1 MGTGFPDPRSRKV
14 LITRVEADRL
24 REKLLEVLTED
35 AHNTQRLLDR
45 LQVLT
50 QETGVGAHAALL
62 LILTHLAFEEGEAR
76 THWENILGHQ
86 EQMSRSLGR
95 DAGIRVAVLDY
106 FMNIN
111 RRLVKPTLIELEMLE
126 SDETDGS
133 IDRLTGLFT
142 GRVFRQAVQVELRR
156 AKRYSQSAAVVLTDI
171 DDFAAA
177 NERLGDV
184 IGDRLLREMSI
195 LLSNNSRD
203 IDRAARPGEDEFALL
218 LPETDRTG
226 ALLVAE
232 RFRVEVERF
241 FQQRESG
248 GDPIGL
254 TVSAGVACYPD
265 DASAPET
272 LLERAAQALYQA
284 KATGK
289 NAVAAYQPE
298 RRHFLRFD
306 LQPGRFEV
314 EVLEPADERHLRPRN
329 LSGSGILFVGS
340 EPLMVGEKVEI
351 RLVDATQAAGRD
363 FLRIQGWVVRLEEL
377 PEPAPVT
384 SSGHASIADDRYEIG
399 VAFDQDWSGGVTDIS
414 EFLRRLPEPGP

>member
-1 MGTGFPDPRSRKV
+1 
-14 LITRVEADRL
+14 LITREEADRL
-24 REKLLEVLTED
+24 REQLLAVLSED
-35 AHNTQRLLDR
+35 PHNTQRLLEGLR
-45 LQVLT
+45 ALT
-50 QETGVGAHAALL
+50 EETGIGAHAALL

-76 THWENILGHQ
+76 SHWEKILAHR
-86 EQMSRSLGR
+86 EQMPLSLGR

-106 FMNIN
+106 FMNVN

-133 IDRLTGLFT
+133 IDRLTGLLT
-142 GRVFRQAVQVELRR
+142 GKVFRQAVQVELRR
-156 AKRYSQSAAVVLTDI
+156 AKRYGQSAAVVLADI
-171 DDFAAA
+171 DNFAST
-177 NERLGDV
+177 NRRLGDL
-184 IGDRLLREMSI
+184 IGDRLLRETSI

-232 RFRVEVERF
+232 RFRIEVERF

-248 GDPIGL
+248 GEPIGL
-254 TVSAGVACYPD
+254 TVSAGVACYPA
-265 DASAPET
+265 DALASDS
-272 LLERAAQALYQA
+272 LLEHAAQALYQA
-284 KATGK
+284 KAIGK

-314 EVLEPADERHLRPRN
+314 EVLEPATQRRLQPRN
-329 LSGSGILFVGS
+329 VSRSGIMFVGS

-351 RLVDATQAAGRD
+351 RLVDATQKAGRD
-363 FLRIQGWVVRLEEL
+363 FLRIRGWVVRLEEL
-377 PEPAPVT
+377 PEPAPVP
-384 SSGHASIADDRYEIG
+384 SSDEASIADDRFEIG
-399 VAFDQDWSGGVTDIS
+399 VAFDEDWTGGATDIS
-414 EFLRRLPEPGP
+414 EFLRRLPESGP